1 MIIVLMNL
9 FDFLIKSIKF
19 RRVKKIPQRNSQPI
33 TKLFNR
39 YHRNVSAD
47 RIQHAVYRGRCN
59 PGKCGQFIRPDVPL
73 SAQLLKTFC
82 YYILDIHNVI
92 TKKILVDKTQARIR
106 TCVIYGLLV

>member
-1 MIIVLMNL
+1 MLYTVEGVTPESVASS
-9 FDFLIKSIKF
+9 F
-19 RRVKKIPQRNSQPI
+19 
-33 TKLFNR
+33 
-39 YHRNVSAD
+39 
-47 RIQHAVYRGRCN
+47 
-59 PGKCGQFIRPDVPL
+59 RPDVPL